1 VTKVPDPTTA
11 LIAPAP
17 KPASRINSA
26 CERGTEKSLSGSTSV
41 EI

>member
-1 VTKVPDPTTA
+1 VPDPTTA

-26 CERGTEKSLSGSTSV
+26 CESGTEKSLSGAISA